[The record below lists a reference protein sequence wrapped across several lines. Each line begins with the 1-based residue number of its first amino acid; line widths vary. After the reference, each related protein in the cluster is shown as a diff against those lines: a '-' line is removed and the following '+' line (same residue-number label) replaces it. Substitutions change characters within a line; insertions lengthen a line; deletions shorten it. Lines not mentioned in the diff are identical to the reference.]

1 MTVSKY
7 SAKISLLYDNKNIF
21 SKKRI
26 TSHYETIIKKALEN
40 NFPELFNNYK
50 IEKFLL
56 IKFFG
61 SHF

>member
-1 MTVSKY
+1 MIIKIF
-7 SAKISLLYDNKNIF
+7 SAKKELHTVYK
-21 SKKRI
+21 
-26 TSHYETIIKKALEN
+26 TIIKKALEN
-40 NFPELFNNYK
+40 YFPKLFNNYK